1 MHDDW
6 SQFDDEQDRIP
17 YAVLLALAVS
27 MAAVALVSVV
37 NATTVPVRTDRLT
50 GYGIVSANDTVVTPS
65 HVLDGAAWVRV
76 SGRPAKILRT
86 DGPLTWLSVDTSGW
100 ANATIG
106 QYRSAEPVTYGRY
119 YRHATYALV
128 KYRGRWHVFVKLAAI
143 SHPGDSGRPILQR
156 DQVVGIVLARKVAEL
171 YHDPYGMFRHNRALI
186 SVGSKPWLYRP
197 KTLMV
202 GGV

>member
-1 MHDDW
+1 MHDNW
-6 SQFDDEQDRIP
+6 SQFDDEQDRFP
-17 YAVLLALAVS
+17 HAVLLALAVS
-27 MAAVALVSVV
+27 MVAVALVSVV

-50 GYGIVSANDTVVTPS
+50 GYGIVSDNDTVLTPS

-76 SGRPAKILRT
+76 SGRRAKILRT

-100 ANATIG
+100 EIATIG

-128 KYRGRWHVFVKLAAI
+128 KYRGRWHVFVKLAAT

-156 DQVVGIVLARKVAEL
+156 GQVIGIVLARKGQWTYAAPMKG
-171 YHDPYGMFRHNRALI
+171 DG
-186 SVGSKPWLYRP
+186 
-197 KTLMV
+197 
-202 GGV
+202 